1 MVRGGCLFVVE
12 NSRGEIMRYQQ
23 LTLTNR
29 WFVVGILLLSVSLT
43 ACGLLSGGSDSGC
56 DPDILNAIRIAPPA
70 SADDLTESCV
80 KGFAP
85 GNAQYR
91 AAFTLDPADLAA
103 FQASTRID
111 NWQTTLP
118 ANAVFRDEAA
128 GITAFQYGKF
138 GDGAIQED
146 ILIDTANPQRYKIYF
161 YRAFV
166 D

>member
-1 MVRGGCLFVVE
+1 MHYRHVT
-12 NSRGEIMRYQQ
+12 S
-23 LTLTNR
+23 TKR
-29 WFVVGILLLSVSLT
+29 WFMFAILLLAMSLT
-43 ACGLLSGGSDSGC
+43 ACGLLSGGSDSAC
-56 DPDILNAIRIAPPA
+56 DPDILNAIRIAPPP
-70 SADDLTESCV
+70 SATDLTESCV

-91 AAFTLDPADLAA
+91 ATFTLDPTDLSA

-118 ANAVFRDEAA
+118 ANAVFQDEAA
-128 GITAFQYGKF
+128 GMAAFQYGKF

-146 ILIDTANPQRYKIYF
+146 VLIDTANPQQYKIYF